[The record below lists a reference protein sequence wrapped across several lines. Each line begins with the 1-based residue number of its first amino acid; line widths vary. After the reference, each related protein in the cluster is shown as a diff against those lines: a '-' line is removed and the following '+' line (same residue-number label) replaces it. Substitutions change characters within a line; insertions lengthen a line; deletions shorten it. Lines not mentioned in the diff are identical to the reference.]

1 MKRMLALAL
10 CAVLLAGVLAACKGD
25 KKPETTLAPYDYT
38 SGQDAAPAAVN
49 IPTGWIAFGSIDAD
63 NNVTVHGL
71 SYLRSAAGETVVV
84 SEQSEVTANV
94 TTLDDSGSITSVT
107 VDGRSIPVLIDD
119 TGSVSILYAEQG
131 EPDED
136 ATTIDL
142 GSLNGTG
149 ALPTAAAPGTTKPGT
164 AGTTKPVTTT
174 KPLATAAPIK
184 TTAKPKGTT
193 DLYQKE
199 KDDIINSNMS
209 SSEKR
214 QALNLL
220 SYKMDENGI
229 FYVDHEPWQKQFGFN
244 QIYDLASPLIQLVYG
259 TIRIKF
265 RYGYVYKLGTEGD
278 QKGKV
283 LYDDSGNPI
292 YETANGKP
300 VEKDWMIQLWKGRY
314 GLVMLGA
321 EFGVYTK
328 PSTQQAEHYNSAVPE
343 EELVM
348 AMDVYQH
355 NFLTGK
361 TTYLFTRGPESAW
374 WLTGFVPGSFYEYN
388 KKEEVIAVANIQFPT
403 EEMMRLFYNGMK
415 NAGFRDGSP
424 GRDNPET
431 ITINGS
437 SVKFCWQYIDQG

>member
-1 MKRMLALAL
+1 MKRILALAL
-10 CAVLLAGVLAACKGD
+10 CAVLLAGALAACKKDPG
-25 KKPETTLAPYDYT
+25 PETTLAPNDYS
-38 SGQDAAPAAVN
+38 SGEAPPAAVN
-49 IPTGWIAFGSIDAD
+49 IPTGWILFGSIDED
-63 NNVTVHGL
+63 NVVTVHGL

-94 TTLDDSGSITSVT
+94 TALDDSGSVTSVT

-119 TGSVSILYAEQG
+119 SGGVSLLYAEQG
-131 EPDED
+131 DAED
-136 ATTIDL
+136 DPTTIDI
-142 GSLNGTG
+142 GSLQ
-149 ALPTAAAPGTTKPGT
+149 TAAAPGTTK
-164 AGTTKPVTTT
+164 AATKPVTTA
-174 KPLATAAPIK
+174 KPLPTAPPIS
-184 TTAKPKGTT
+184 TTKKPTGTK
-193 DLYQKE
+193 DPFQEE
-199 KDDIINSNMS
+199 KDKIINSNMTAQ
-209 SSEKR
+209 EKR

-220 SYKMDENGI
+220 SYKMDEKGV

-265 RYGYVYKLGTEGD
+265 RYGYVYKLGTEGAE
-278 QKGKV
+278 KGKV

-292 YETANGKP
+292 YETGFNGKP
-300 VEKDWMIQLWKGRY
+300 IEKDWMIQLWKGRY

-328 PSTQQAEHYNSAVPE
+328 RADQQAEHYNAAVAE

-361 TTYLFTRGPESAW
+361 RKDLFTRGPESAW
-374 WLTGFVPGSFYEYN
+374 WLTGFVPGSFHEFN
-388 KKEEVIAVANIQFPT
+388 KKEEVIAVADFQFPT

-415 NAGFRDGSP
+415 AAGFRDGSP
-424 GRDNPET
+424 GPSNPET
-431 ITINGS
+431 ITTQGLH
-437 SVKFCWQYIDQG
+437 VKFCWQHIDQG

>member
-10 CAVLLAGVLAACKGD
+10 CAVLMAGALAACNKD
-25 KKPETTLAPYDYT
+25 KNKPETTLEPNSFT
-38 SGQDAAPAAVN
+38 SGEDAPPVSVN
-49 IPTGWIAFGSIDAD
+49 IPAGWIAFGSIDED

-71 SYLRSAAGETVVV
+71 SYLRSVADETVVV
-84 SEQSEVTANV
+84 SEQSVVTANV
-94 TTLDDSGSITSVT
+94 TALDDSGSVTSVT
-107 VDGRSIPVLIDD
+107 VDGKAIPVLIDD
-119 TGSVSILYAEQG
+119 SGGVSILYAEQG
-131 EPDED
+131 EPGED

-142 GSLNGTG
+142 GTLNNSSSLQ
-149 ALPTAAAPGTTKPGT
+149 TAASPGTTK
-164 AGTTKPVTTT
+164 ATTKPVTTT
-174 KPLATAAPIK
+174 KPLATAAPVS
-184 TTAKPKGTT
+184 TTKKPTGTT
-193 DLYQKE
+193 DLYEKE
-199 KDDIINSNMS
+199 KNDIINSNMS
-209 SSEKR
+209 AQEKR

-265 RYGYVYKLGTEGD
+265 RYGYVYKLGTEGAE
-278 QKGKV
+278 KGKV

-292 YETANGKP
+292 YETGANGKP

-328 PSTQQAEHYNSAVPE
+328 PSTQQTQHYNAAVSE

-355 NFLTGK
+355 NFLTK
-361 TTYLFTRGPESAW
+361 QTKYLFTRGPESAW

-388 KKEEVIAVANIQFPT
+388 KKSEIIAVANIQFPS
-403 EEMMRLFYNGMK
+403 EDMMKLFYNAMK
-415 NAGFRDGSP
+415 NVGFRDGSP

-431 ITINGS
+431 ITTNGN